1 MHLGARGVVHPEL
14 IDPASG
20 EAVELA
26 DGARGEL
33 VLTHLR
39 HRAAPLLRFRTRDHV
54 LCAPTGARAGA
65 AACGCGASGGP
76 TTC

>member
-1 MHLGARGVVHPEL
+1 ME
-14 IDPASG
+14 
-20 EAVELA
+20 

-33 VLTHLR
+33 VLTHLN

-54 LCAPTGARAGA
+54 QVWTTPA
-65 AACGCGASGGP
+65 AAPRYASDASGGR